1 VISVS
6 TDDLL
11 PHVFATLMEQK
22 ILSLPVI
29 DARLVPVGFVDIIDV
44 LTFSLE
50 VRDLPCAIQMLNN

>member
-1 VISVS
+1 
-6 TDDLL
+6 
-11 PHVFATLMEQK
+11 MEQK